1 MSKEIQPKSN
11 EKLDKYKQYMERVG
25 KEKIPC
31 YEPLLGKE
39 EIENLTSVI
48 ESGWLSE
55 GRFTRLFEDELS
67 TLCSRKY
74 ALSFSNAT
82 AAMIVGMKSL
92 GIGKGDEVI
101 VPAFSHP
108 ADPNA
113 ISQTGAKPIFADVN
127 EDTFC
132 LDVSNIKSLI
142 TKNTKAILYISVYGN
157 VGNIDEVCKFAKDN
171 KFFLINDCAPALG
184 GKYKNKS
191 IASFGDFSVLSFF
204 ADKTITTGE
213 GGMLLTDNP
222 KIIEESNI
230 YKHDGRRERGHD
242 LIERLGYNFRV
253 TEMQSAIGCAQL
265 KKLNKFIRRKLEIY
279 DKYKNNLFFN
289 DKVNLFVFNNDGQIN
304 PHRMIIMVEDSNKL
318 ISYLSSEGIGVRT
331 LFVPMHSQPIYNQKG
346 FFPVSDKLYKRGVC
360 LPSAP
365 SLSDGDVDFICN
377 KINEFYRVAK

>member
-1 MSKEIQPKSN
+1 MSKDIISKPN
-11 EKLDKYKQYMERVG
+11 EKLENYKEYMERVG

-31 YEPLLGKE
+31 YEPLVGKE

-55 GRFTRLFEDELS
+55 GRFTRLFEDKLS
-67 TLCSRKY
+67 ILCSRKF

-82 AAMIVGMKSL
+82 AAMIVGMKAL
-92 GIGKGDEVI
+92 GIGEGDEVI
-101 VPAFSHP
+101 VPAFAHP

-113 ISQTGAKPIFADVN
+113 IAQTGAKPIFADVN
-127 EDTFC
+127 ENTLC
-132 LDVSNIKSLI
+132 LDISSVESLI
-142 TKNTKAILYISVYGN
+142 TKKTKAILYISVYGN
-157 VGNIDEVCKFAKDN
+157 VGNIEEFSKFAEDK
-171 KFFLINDCAPALG
+171 KLFLINDCAPALG
-184 GKYKNKS
+184 GKYKKKS
-191 IASFGDFSVLSFF
+191 IASYGDFSVLSFF

-222 KIIEESNI
+222 EIIEESNI

-265 KKLNKFIRRKLEIY
+265 KKLDKFINRKLEIY
-279 DKYKNNLFFN
+279 ERYQMNLN
-289 DKVNLFVFNNDGQIN
+289 LNKKVKLFVFNNDGQIN
-304 PHRMIIMVEDSNKL
+304 PHRMIIMVEDSSKL

-331 LFVPMHSQPIYNQKG
+331 LFVPMHSQPIYNQEG
-346 FFPVSDKLYKRGVC
+346 HFPVSDKLFKTGVC

-365 SLSDGDVDFICN
+365 SLSDDKVDFICE
-377 KINEFYRVAK
+377 KINKFYGFI

>member
-1 MSKEIQPKSN
+1 MSKEILPKPN
-11 EKLDKYKQYMERVG
+11 EKLEKYKEYMERVG

-39 EIENLTSVI
+39 EIDNLISVI

-55 GRFTRLFEDELS
+55 GRFTRLFEDKLS
-67 TLCSRKY
+67 TLCSRKF

-82 AAMIVGMKSL
+82 AAMIVGMKAL
-92 GIGKGDEVI
+92 GIGEGDEVI

-113 ISQTGAKPIFADVN
+113 IAQTGAKPVFSDVN

-132 LDVSNIKSLI
+132 LDISNIKSLI

-157 VGNIDEVCKFAKDN
+157 VGNIEELCKFAKDN
-171 KFFLINDCAPALG
+171 NLFLINDCAPALG
-184 GKYKNKS
+184 GEYKNKS

-213 GGMLLTDNP
+213 GGMLLTDNSE
-222 KIIEESNI
+222 IIEESNI

-265 KKLNKFIRRKLEIY
+265 NKLDEFIKRKLEIY
-279 DKYKNNLFFN
+279 DRYKDNLLVNN
-289 DKVNLFVFNNDGQIN
+289 KVKLFVFNNNGKIN

-318 ISYLSSEGIGVRT
+318 ITYLSSEGIGVRT
-331 LFVPMHSQPIYNQKG
+331 LFVPMHSQPIYAQEG
-346 FFPVSDKLYKRGVC
+346 YFPVSDKLYKTGVC

-365 SLSDGDVDFICN
+365 SLTDDKVDFICK
-377 KINEFYRVAK
+377 KINEFYGFAA